1 MGNRLV
7 FDWGGD
13 ILTFEFARG
22 ADGSIRLE
30 PLPPMHP
37 GDAVVSA
44 GAWRRV
50 GPPVRDIP

>member
-1 MGNRLV
+1 VGNRLV
-7 FDWGGD
+7 LDWGGD

-37 GDAVVSA
+37 GDAVVWA

-50 GPPVRDIP
+50 GPPERDIP